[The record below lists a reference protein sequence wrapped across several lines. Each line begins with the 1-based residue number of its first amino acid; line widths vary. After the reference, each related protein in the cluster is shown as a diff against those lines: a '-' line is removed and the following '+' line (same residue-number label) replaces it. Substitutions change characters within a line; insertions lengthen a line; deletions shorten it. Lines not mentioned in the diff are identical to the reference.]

1 MKPRLNG
8 LLEKLQSNL
17 DEDDILVKVAAKVR
31 RISLNQL
38 LPFLRRTLKE
48 EKTETR
54 RIGAILALGA
64 LGGEALPALPEMM
77 SALED
82 ENAKVREYAAKN
94 IGSVLIFSQT
104 EGAHPEVIELLR
116 RRLFDVEVKVQ
127 KEAIRSLGWMG
138 AVAGI
143 AAPDIVQK
151 LRDCDKDLVREAI
164 DCLGRIGPSAADAA
178 DAILGHH
185 VHTR

>member
-1 MKPRLNG
+1 MGLKITPIRLCI
-8 LLEKLQSNL
+8 LLS
-17 DEDDILVKVAAKVR
+17 VA
-31 RISLNQL
+31 L
-38 LPFLRRTLKE
+38 
-48 EKTETR
+48 
-54 RIGAILALGA
+54 LALLRQRTWQHVNGNSTHRSHSRV
-64 LGGEALPALPEMM
+64 GCFRGEALPALPEMM

-94 IGSVLIFSQT
+94 IGLVLIFSQT